1 VVFVRQLFVG
11 FESVRYYPGVWWSQ
25 SEGRRKML
33 VKLIVRTGAQAGKE
47 LKIPA
52 PHCLIGRSEECHL
65 RPQIE
70 AISRRHC
77 MIVTTEN
84 EVVVRDLQSRNGTF
98 VNGEQVK
105 EESVL
110 LTGDVLR
117 VGPIEFEA
125 LIEQKASKP
134 KQTAVKDIKEAV
146 VRTAAG
152 GTDDADPGDVSQW
165 LTDADEEERQKRMA
179 TPETRQFRVDD
190 TAHKIQL
197 GGAAAPPPEVEEAAT
212 EEVKP
217 GSGEDTKIGA
227 SATDQTKAMP
237 ARPQKKPPGKLPP
250 RPAVQTNNSRE
261 AAADVLKKF
270 FNRR

>member
-1 VVFVRQLFVG
+1 
-11 FESVRYYPGVWWSQ
+11 
-25 SEGRRKML
+25 ML
-33 VKLIVRTGAQAGKE
+33 VKLIVRTGAQSGKQ

-52 PHCLIGRSEECHL
+52 PHCLIGRSEECHI

-77 MIVTTEN
+77 MIVTNEN
-84 EVVVRDLQSRNGTF
+84 EVIVRDLKSRNGTF
-98 VNGEQVK
+98 INGEQVQ
-105 EESVL
+105 EEAVL
-110 LTGDVLR
+110 LTGDILR

-125 LIEQKASKP
+125 LVEQKPGKP
-134 KQTAVKDIKEAV
+134 KQAAVKDIKEAV

-152 GTDDADPGDVSQW
+152 PASDSADASDVSQW

-179 TPETRQFRVDD
+179 TPETRQFRLDD
-190 TAHKIQL
+190 TSHKLQV
-197 GGAAAPPPEVEEAAT
+197 GGAAAPAPEGGTVAEIPQDLPKT
-212 EEVKP
+212 D
-217 GSGEDTKIGA
+217 EDTKTGI
-227 SATDQTKAMP
+227 SATEQTKAMP
-237 ARPQKKPPGKLPP
+237 ARPEKKAPGKLPP

>member
-1 VVFVRQLFVG
+1 
-11 FESVRYYPGVWWSQ
+11 
-25 SEGRRKML
+25 ML

-84 EVVVRDLQSRNGTF
+84 EVVVRDLKSRNGTF
-98 VNGEQVK
+98 VNGEPVA
-105 EESVL
+105 EEAVL
-110 LTGDVLR
+110 LTGDILR

-146 VRTAAG
+146 VRTAATG
-152 GTDDADPGDVSQW
+152 GADGAADPGDVSQW

-197 GGAAAPPPEVEEAAT
+197 GGAAAPVPEAGEEGT

-217 GSGEDTKIGA
+217 ESGEDTKIGA
-227 SATDQTKAMP
+227 SATEQTKAMP
-237 ARPQKKPPGKLPP
+237 TRPQKKPPGKLPP

>member
-1 VVFVRQLFVG
+1 
-11 FESVRYYPGVWWSQ
+11 
-25 SEGRRKML
+25 ML

-77 MIVTTEN
+77 MIVTNETE
-84 EVVVRDLQSRNGTF
+84 VIVRDLKSRNGTF
-98 VNGEQVK
+98 VNGEQV
-105 EESVL
+105 EDEAVL
-110 LTGDVLR
+110 LSGDILR

-152 GTDDADPGDVSQW
+152 VPDDATDAGDVSQW
-165 LTDADEEERQKRMA
+165 LTEADEEERQKRMA
-179 TPETRQFRVDD
+179 TPETRQFRLDD

-197 GGAAAPPPEVEEAAT
+197 GGATAPEVGDPETVAEAAPSSTESGDDTQSGSLAA
-212 EEVKP
+212 EP
-217 GSGEDTKIGA
+217 
-227 SATDQTKAMP
+227 TKAMP
-237 ARPQKKPPGKLPP
+237 TRPEKKPPGKLPP
-250 RPAVQTNNSRE
+250 RPSVQTNNSRE

>member
-1 VVFVRQLFVG
+1 
-11 FESVRYYPGVWWSQ
+11 
-25 SEGRRKML
+25 ML

-47 LKIPA
+47 VKIPA

-77 MIVTTEN
+77 MIVTTES
-84 EVVVRDLQSRNGTF
+84 EVIVRDLKSRNGTF
-98 VNGEQVK
+98 VNGEQV
-105 EESVL
+105 ENEAVL
-110 LTGDVLR
+110 LTGDILR

-152 GTDDADPGDVSQW
+152 GTEGSADAGDVSQW

-179 TPETRQFRVDD
+179 TPETRQFRIDD
-190 TAHKIQL
+190 TAQRIQL
-197 GGAAAPPPEVEEAAT
+197 GGAAAAPEAGDLAT
-212 EEVKP
+212 TPDAKP
-217 GSGEDTKIGA
+217 ESSEDTKIGP
-227 SATDQTKAMP
+227 SATEQTKAMP
-237 ARPQKKPPGKLPP
+237 TRPEKKPPGKLPA
-250 RPAVQTNNSRE
+250 RPAIQTNNSRE